1 MSNDKTLNLHR
12 TKVNSDWIDYNGHM
26 NVAYYVMIGDQ
37 ATDKFFNFLGM
48 GNQYIKKESRSN
60 FALDM
65 RVVFLRELLEGAPVI
80 VRTQLLDYD
89 TKRLHFLH
97 YIEHEVEN
105 YTACLNESVGIHIDM
120 NQREVSCFSPDILR
134 KIESI
139 SKSHLEIPRP
149 IQLIRTIG
157 LHET

>member
-1 MSNDKTLNLHR
+1 MSNDKPLDLYR
-12 TKVNSDWIDYNGHM
+12 TKIHSDWIDYNGHM

-48 GNQYIKKESRSN
+48 GDQYIKKENRSN

-65 RVVFLRELLEGAPVI
+65 RVVFLHELLEGAPVI

-89 TKRLHFLH
+89 SKRLHFLH
-97 YIEHEVEN
+97 YIEHESEN
-105 YTACLNESVGIHIDM
+105 YTACLNESVGIHINM
-120 NQREVSCFSPDILR
+120 HQREVSCFSPDILK

-139 SKSHLEIPRP
+139 SKSHLKMPRP
-149 IQLIRTIG
+149 KQLMRRIG
-157 LHET
+157 LR